1 MSDLFN
7 KNTYKKFVALL
18 SASLLLVCLG
28 SCKRVSYVDPH
39 AGMVSVSNGSG
50 GEMWVKLYD
59 GIPVSSFSADDFSSD
74 GTYIDYNGTQYVT
87 ERGIDVSEHQ
97 EKIDWQAVRDDGVQF
112 AIIRAGYRGYSEGKL
127 FEDAYFRQNID
138 GALAAGIEVG
148 IYFFSQAVD
157 MAEAIEEAEYLLDI
171 IDGYN
176 LDLPV
181 FFDWELVGN
190 VGDTRVDS
198 VDGTTITDC
207 ALAFCSIVES
217 AGYRAGVYFYRSL
230 GYYDYEL
237 DRLTNLVFW
246 VGAPAQAPDFYYKH
260 SIWQYSFTG
269 TVSGIEG
276 GTDLNILFKE
286 LPVSSSGSAPSI
298 VPGGFVA
305 PEVTMPSP
313 SE

>member
-7 KNTYKKFVALL
+7 KYTYKKFVALL

-59 GIPVSSFSADDFSSD
+59 GIPVSSFSADNFSSD

-237 DRLTNLVFW
+237 DRLTNLFFW

-286 LPVSSSGSAPSI
+286 LPVNSSGSVPSI
-298 VPGGFVA
+298 VPGGIVA